1 MAGLLEPAAAQV
13 AGDAAVQ
20 AQWFT
25 GSLEAPSPALPVAG
39 LLAVEPYLIDT
50 SNTGAY
56 GNGGGHLSVPDD
68 VTAVTSVIALKYG
81 ITNRLTV
88 EALPSLSRVWNSQS
102 NATGIGDLPVE
113 LEYRF
118 NDENNTTGYPSVTA
132 SLGMTLPTGSYDHL
146 NVPLDGLGS
155 GAYTLKEGILFQSL
169 FDTAGHHPLRLRFYG
184 SLFEPVADVSLRN
197 MSVYGTDQGFQGH
210 AAPGFA
216 SELGIGAG
224 YALDQRWVLAFDFVQ
239 NFANGTHV
247 YGSEASGNI
256 INTRSAS
263 SARTALA
270 PAIEYN
276 FSDNLGI
283 IAGAE
288 FSVAGRNTSSY
299 VAPQIALTT
308 SF

>member
-1 MAGLLEPAAAQV
+1 
-13 AGDAAVQ
+13 
-20 AQWFT
+20 
-25 GSLEAPSPALPVAG
+25 
-39 LLAVEPYLIDT
+39 
-50 SNTGAY
+50 
-56 GNGGGHLSVPDD
+56 
-68 VTAVTSVIALKYG
+68 
-81 ITNRLTV
+81 
-88 EALPSLSRVWNSQS
+88 
-102 NATGIGDLPVE
+102 
-113 LEYRF
+113 
-118 NDENNTTGYPSVTA
+118 
-132 SLGMTLPTGSYDHL
+132 MTLPTGSYDHL

-169 FDTAGHHPLRLRFYG
+169 FDTLATTRCACAFMALSSNQSR
-184 SLFEPVADVSLRN
+184 
-197 MSVYGTDQGFQGH
+197 MSPCVIECYGTDQGFQGH